1 LGKSAGEKI
10 SPSEKVV
17 NLARF
22 SAASYGSRRVDV
34 SVGTPSQ
41 SHWDNNL
48 ELVGA
53 TVDSRDDS
61 KNELSITLGAELL
74 EVHSVG
80 S

>member
-1 LGKSAGEKI
+1 M
-10 SPSEKVV
+10 
-17 NLARF
+17 
-22 SAASYGSRRVDV
+22 DV
-34 SVGTPSQ
+34 SVRSCAGTPQ

-74 EVHSVG
+74 EVPSVG
-80 S
+80 SRRADGHMLKRSG

>member
-1 LGKSAGEKI
+1 
-10 SPSEKVV
+10 
-17 NLARF
+17 
-22 SAASYGSRRVDV
+22 VDV